1 MNSVNRDE
9 AYGMIPVGREP
20 GPWSKYLR
28 RELERVVG
36 GYRCEKCGKVFPTVI
51 KLVHHDCLK
60 DHLTLT
66 RERGEAE

>member
-1 MNSVNRDE
+1 MAPVNRDE

-28 RELERVVG
+28 RELERVEG
-36 GYRCEKCGKVFPTVI
+36 GYMCDKCGKVFPTVI
-51 KLVHHDCLK
+51 KLVHHDCEK
-60 DHLTLT
+60 DHLT